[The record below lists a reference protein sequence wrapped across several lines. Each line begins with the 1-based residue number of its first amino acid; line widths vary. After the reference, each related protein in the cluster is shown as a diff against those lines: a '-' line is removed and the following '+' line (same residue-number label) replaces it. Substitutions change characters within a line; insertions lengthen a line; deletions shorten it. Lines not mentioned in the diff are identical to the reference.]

1 MERRPASL
9 TSSTGFERSSLFQYS
24 NGAHLFHILRLT
36 PFPFDWSIRRSPRNT
51 CSLFVAFAPHASSV
65 AALYSPRG
73 TSCRVPIWCVVRKD
87 GSGPMEPPH
96 KRRQRAITSGSI
108 HTSATAGKRL
118 RGGTTRQTNK
128 WNISR
133 FAWVISCRRMT
144 RRTRNAKTSTS
155 VRRLSFG
162 SWS

>member
-1 MERRPASL
+1 
-9 TSSTGFERSSLFQYS
+9 
-24 NGAHLFHILRLT
+24 
-36 PFPFDWSIRRSPRNT
+36 
-51 CSLFVAFAPHASSV
+51 
-65 AALYSPRG
+65 
-73 TSCRVPIWCVVRKD
+73 
-87 GSGPMEPPH
+87 MEPPH

-108 HTSATAGKRL
+108 HRSATAGKRL

-128 WNISR
+128 AWNISR

-155 VRRLSFG
+155 ARRLSFG